1 MAEDNRTFGL
11 RKDPIADTPELV
23 GLGGDATVAV
33 PSFNLEELCADVLG
47 LVRDVNTDS
56 IAD

>member
-11 RKDPIADTPELV
+11 RKDPITDSTVLV

-33 PSFNLEELCADVLG
+33 PSFNLEELWADVLG
-47 LVRDVNTDS
+47 LVRDVYTDS
-56 IAD
+56 IVD